1 MEMKREREYFNIV
14 KGIAIILVVIGHATN
29 DLLHTYAYTYH
40 LALFFFISG
49 ILYNEQK
56 YGNNPALNIGTKI
69 KNNWGKYVIYASLI
83 GLLHFTG
90 KFLGIANILGG
101 KWNLSEY
108 RNYFLNIIL
117 MNNTEA
123 VCGAMWFVA
132 PLIIAS
138 GFLGLIVY
146 WGNLAKKNF
155 DSDVLKNIVI
165 IVLTILC
172 FLLGNERMEL
182 KFQLQFRLDV
192 ALYVVPLLV
201 IGYYIRSCLNDYKR
215 FLKWYVAIPMLGISL
230 YFSKIGYQNSIV
242 SQDVKPIGYYF
253 LGLIGIY
260 QSFYFAMFIC
270 KHTKKISEFF
280 SFIGKYTF
288 EIMCFHFLVFKTLD
302 FVFYAING
310 DKDVTILSA
319 FPHTYNLSYI
329 YVFFGCL
336 LPAIFKSFLD
346 NIKKNIVLGFN
357 AKSYL

>member
-1 MEMKREREYFNIV
+1 M
-14 KGIAIILVVIGHATN
+14 
-29 DLLHTYAYTYH
+29 
-40 LALFFFISG
+40 
-49 ILYNEQK
+49 
-56 YGNNPALNIGTKI
+56 
-69 KNNWGKYVIYASLI
+69 
-83 GLLHFTG
+83 G
-90 KFLGIANILGG
+90 KFG
-101 KWNLSEY
+101 
-108 RNYFLNIIL
+108 
-117 MNNTEA
+117 
-123 VCGAMWFVA
+123 
-132 PLIIAS
+132 
-138 GFLGLIVY
+138 
-146 WGNLAKKNF
+146 KKNF
-155 DSDVLKNIVI
+155 DSDVVKNIVI